1 MSNHRMNISKTM
13 GLCNKL
19 QTQKINKTPN
29 TKQIMVDLPAQLP
42 KTQVRLSTLDLSQ
55 GGRFEVGSGK
65 HHKNGPRGRFG
76 LTFGANPILRV

>member
-1 MSNHRMNISKTM
+1 
-13 GLCNKL
+13 
-19 QTQKINKTPN
+19 
-29 TKQIMVDLPAQLP
+29 MVDVPAQLP

-76 LTFGANPILRV
+76 LIFGANPIKESKSIDHVTNSGRLRSFKLVVLLTERAGSVF

>member
-1 MSNHRMNISKTM
+1 M
-13 GLCNKL
+13 GRGGSVCHTGELL
-19 QTQKINKTPN
+19 TPPRV
-29 TKQIMVDLPAQLP
+29 KQIMVDLPAQLP